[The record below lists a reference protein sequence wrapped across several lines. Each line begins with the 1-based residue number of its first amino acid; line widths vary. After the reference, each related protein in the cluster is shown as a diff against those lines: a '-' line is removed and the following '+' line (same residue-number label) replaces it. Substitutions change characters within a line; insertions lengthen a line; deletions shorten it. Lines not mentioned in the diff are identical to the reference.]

1 LQTKPQDA
9 ERDDAEEDEKYQKVA
24 IIVLLVLLHSGQRS
38 SSPSTKPPPLPGA
51 YHYGLASSTL
61 FINLEEW
68 VLLLL

>member
-1 LQTKPQDA
+1 
-9 ERDDAEEDEKYQKVA
+9 
-24 IIVLLVLLHSGQRS
+24 
-38 SSPSTKPPPLPGA
+38 LPGA